1 MAGAR
6 LLDLRAQP
14 ADTRVQRDAH
24 GRPEQ
29 WRSREAAPETPPDSA
44 ARLVTMYPTLSNY
57 EN

>member
-1 MAGAR
+1 M
-6 LLDLRAQP
+6 
-14 ADTRVQRDAH
+14 DTRVQRDAH